1 MSQATIELCVHFLT
15 VLASAAVRSLVI
27 GCVLAV
33 MLEAFGVKGVHVK
46 VLVWRG
52 ALAAALAMPFLT
64 LLCPAIP
71 FAVPLPDFG
80 KHGANTEISLPQF
93 GTVHATSL
101 ESDATI
107 AAPEKIAGTTD
118 ATGANQPSDPRLD
131 VRPAETR
138 REIAWPVIAALGYL
152 AVALL
157 FIARILI
164 GMRFARKLER
174 SALRIEDARALEALS
189 IAVRATG
196 LRREPALAESE
207 MIPAPLML
215 GVRRPVILLPADW
228 RRWDADELAAV
239 LAHEVSHVRRHDA
252 LARRLALI
260 HRAVFWFSPLAWWI
274 ERQLED
280 LSEQASDE
288 AALGTGADRTRY
300 AEALLE
306 FFAELE
312 AAPQRAWWEGVSMAK
327 AGQAEKRVERILAWR
342 PAMTNKPTKILVLAL
357 AVVAVPAV
365 ALTASLHPAV
375 YTLQESDVPPT
386 PPTPAPPELQV
397 PEPPAPLAVAAPA
410 APPAPIPPVLAAQAP
425 GPVPLPPP
433 PPADGREVYITIP
446 PQPPIPP
453 LHVDVPPVNV
463 DLPQLHV
470 AVPQIHIETQ
480 ALAAMPQQD
489 FVFQPPM
496 TLSMSGDWNFYRA
509 GPGGYWVGR
518 YYDWGPRF
526 AIVTKDSDDFMI
538 SGDRE
543 DAEHARELKGKMGG
557 DFIWFRRDEKSYV
570 INDPATVNRAK
581 QLWQP
586 SEDISK
592 QQKDLGKQMEE
603 LAKQQEASQQKLEDM
618 KIKLPDL
625 TAEMQKLE
633 ENMKQL
639 SANGGTFSEIGEL
652 QRQIGELQ
660 REVGQAE
667 SAAGRDTG
675 AWGREQGE
683 WGRKMGEIGRQQG
696 ELGRKQAEFAREASR
711 QMQQLLDDAV
721 SKGLAK
727 PE

>member
-1 MSQATIELCVHFLT
+1 MSQATTELCVHFLT
-15 VLASAAVRSLVI
+15 VLTSAAVRSLVI

-33 MLEAFGVKGVHVK
+33 ILEAFGVKGVHVK
-46 VLVWRG
+46 ILVWRG
-52 ALAAALAMPFLT
+52 VLAAALAMPFLT
-64 LLCPAIP
+64 LCCPAIP

-80 KHGANTEISLPQF
+80 KHGANIEILLPQLA
-93 GTVHATSL
+93 TAHATSP
-101 ESDATI
+101 ESDAATT
-107 AAPEKIAGTTD
+107 APEMIAGATD
-118 ATGANQPSDPRLD
+118 VTSANQPSN
-131 VRPAETR
+131 PAFDFHPTETS
-138 REIAWPVIAALGYL
+138 REIAWPVIAALGYF

-157 FIARILI
+157 FFARILI

-189 IAVRATG
+189 MAVHAAG

-215 GVRRPVILLPADW
+215 GVRKPVILFPADW

-274 ERQLED
+274 EHQLED

-288 AALGTGADRTRY
+288 AALGGGADRTRY

-312 AAPQRAWWEGVSMAK
+312 AAPRRAWWEGVSMAK
-327 AGQAEKRVERILAWR
+327 VGQAEKRVERILAWR
-342 PAMTNKPTKILVLAL
+342 GAMPNKLTKSLVIGLVVVAAPLVVLA
-357 AVVAVPAV
+357 AAARPA
-365 ALTASLHPAV
+365 L
-375 YTLQESDVPPT
+375 YDLQAPSSP
-386 PPTPAPPELQV
+386 PAPPAPPAPDSAAVAPDPAAAPAQAPSPAPAPAQALA
-397 PEPPAPLAVAAPA
+397 PAPALEPPAPPSEEQEFHVV
-410 APPAPIPPVLAAQAP
+410 IPPM
-425 GPVPLPPP
+425 
-433 PPADGREVYITIP
+433 PA
-446 PQPPIPP
+446 IPP

-463 DLPQLHV
+463 DLPNLHV
-470 AVPQIHIETQ
+470 AIPQIHIETH
-480 ALAAMPQQD
+480 ALSAMPQQD
-489 FVFQPPM
+489 FVVQPPM

-509 GPGGYWVGR
+509 WPGGYWVGR

-526 AIVTKDSDDFMI
+526 AIVMKDSDDFMI

-543 DAEHARELKGKMGG
+543 DAEHARELKRKMGG
-557 DFIWFRRDEKSYV
+557 DFIWFTRDQKSY
-570 INDPATVNRAK
+570 IISDPATVNRAK

-586 SEDISK
+586 NEDLEK
-592 QQKDLGKQMEE
+592 QQRELGKQQVE
-603 LAKQQEASQQKLEDM
+603 LDKQAKEAARKFEDM
-618 KIKLPDL
+618 KVKVPDL
-625 TAEMQKLE
+625 TAEMQKVE
-633 ENMKQL
+633 EAMKKL
-639 SANGGTFSEIGEL
+639 NAEGGTMEQLGDLQRQMGEIQREIGEA
-652 QRQIGELQ
+652 QRSAGLTAGEM
-660 REVGQAE
+660 
-667 SAAGRDTG
+667 
-675 AWGREQGE
+675 GREQGE

-696 ELGRKQAEFAREASR
+696 ELGRKQAELARDASR